1 MIASKDI
8 VQSLSN
14 DRSKAKIQNLVE
26 LIDKEGPDFIEFF
39 AEVDRQKHPVKWH
52 MTWLLTHFIEKY
64 PEVGQSI
71 QLSIWKLL
79 KATSNQSMLRD
90 LWCCISHIEIN
101 DEISGEVYAFA
112 TGTFTSQ
119 KHAIAVR
126 AHSLECACKIAQPYQ
141 ELRDEMALFLKPL
154 KIMTALV
161 CDLSPKI
168 GFALFQ
174 TKVPLRQSRKRI

>member
-14 DRSKAKIQNLVE
+14 ERSNANIQNLVE
-26 LIDKEGPDFIEFF
+26 LIDKEGLNFIEFF

-52 MTWLLTHFIEKY
+52 MTWLLKHFIEKH
-64 PEVGQSI
+64 PEVGRSI

-90 LWCCISHIEIN
+90 LWRCMSHIEIN
-101 DEISGEVYAFA
+101 DEISEEVYAAA

-126 AHSLECACKIAQPYQ
+126 AHSLECACKIDKPYQ
-141 ELRDEMALFLKPL
+141 ELRDGMLLFLKPL
-154 KIMTALV
+154 KNDDSAGMR
-161 CDLSPKI
+161 SKS
-168 GFALFQ
+168 
-174 TKVPLRQSRKRI
+174 KNWLRAFSD